1 MASPVRGTA
10 SAEILNG
17 VTRLDAS
24 GAPLNAHQG
33 SMLLAPD
40 GRFYIYGNYHRACL
54 AATQCHC
61 ADHQSGWTVTNG
73 IGVYSSPDLTTWR
86 FERGPILP
94 PYNQPRVAY
103 FPSTGRYHLYAQF
116 PLILA
121 TSASPAGPFA
131 LQPGNVELEH
141 SSSDMNVFV
150 DPADGRG
157 YIIYTSRD
165 TGNRITVQRL
175 TADGRRG
182 ERGASS
188 ARFGPSP
195 CEAPTLFKRGATY
208 WAIFGKNCWCC
219 ADGAQAYAFSAP
231 HPLGPWTGGRDLN
244 AGAGGRVVRGQS
256 AFALAVPSAS
266 AGASPTI
273 LLAFDQWMTGATR
286 AAMYQY
292 WGELEFDDRGAPQTL
307 RWQDRWTLPLPPNPN
322 RRGAPPPMAPP
333 SPPPPQPSPRPL
345 TLPPDGP
352 PPSLPPP
359 SLPPPSPPPPSPPP
373 PSTPPPLPPPQPS
386 PWPPPLPHAPPPSP
400 PPSLP
405 PVGPPPPPPPPP
417 SPPPPSPGA
426 AARELSPSNPFR
438 SSNPLP
444 PTPPP
449 PPPLPPIRTHS
460 DVTGSWNNNESKYIA
475 EALGAILA
483 LAGAV
488 GVCVGLFLLVRF
500 LRSSLL
506 YREMDESE
514 APRRTTST
522 VEIEMAP
529 AREPREVV
537 IKEELD
543 EGDDDDDDDMPELE
557 DVPPPVISIDDVPPA
572 EGAPAGAAE
581 RVETI

>member
-1 MASPVRGTA
+1 MSSHRTMASPVRGAA

-24 GAPLNAHQG
+24 GAPINAHQG

-40 GRFYIYGNYHRACL
+40 GRFYLFGNYHRACV

-61 ADHQSGWTVTNG
+61 RDHQAGWTVTNG
-73 IGVYSSPDLTTWR
+73 IGVYSSPDLTSWR

-121 TSASPAGPFA
+121 TSSSPAGPFT

-286 AAMYQY
+286 ASMYQY
-292 WGELEFDDRGAPQTL
+292 WGQLEFDDRGAPQTL

-322 RRGAPPPMAPP
+322 RRGAPPPVTPP
-333 SPPPPQPSPRPL
+333 SPPPPQPSTAAHITARRSTAIASTAIASTTVAATTIAATTVHAATTAAAT
-345 TLPPDGP
+345 TLSVAATSATRSTALSTALITASRSTTTAASTTVAAATVTRSCGP
-352 PPSLPPP
+352 GAFAVKPVPVVEPAASDAAAAAAAAADPHPQRRHWLVEQQRVEVHRGGARRNSGARGRRRRLCGSLPPR
-359 SLPPPSPPPPSPPP
+359 SLFA
-373 PSTPPPLPPPQPS
+373 LLAAVQRNGR
-386 PWPPPLPHAPPPSP
+386 
-400 PPSLP
+400 
-405 PVGPPPPPPPPP
+405 VR
-417 SPPPPSPGA
+417 GA
-426 AARELSPSNPFR
+426 APHHFQ
-438 SSNPLP
+438 
-444 PTPPP
+444 
-449 PPPLPPIRTHS
+449 H
-460 DVTGSWNNNESKYIA
+460 
-475 EALGAILA
+475 
-483 LAGAV
+483 
-488 GVCVGLFLLVRF
+488 
-500 LRSSLL
+500 
-506 YREMDESE
+506 
-514 APRRTTST
+514 RRN
-522 VEIEMAP
+522 
-529 AREPREVV
+529 
-537 IKEELD
+537 
-543 EGDDDDDDDMPELE
+543 
-557 DVPPPVISIDDVPPA
+557 
-572 EGAPAGAAE
+572 
-581 RVETI
+581 

>member
-1 MASPVRGTA
+1 MSTIV
-10 SAEILNG
+10 NG

-24 GAPLNAHQG
+24 GAPINAHQG

-40 GRFYIYGNYHRACL
+40 GRFYLYGNYHRACV
-54 AATQCHC
+54 AASQCHC
-61 ADHQSGWTVTNG
+61 VGHQSGWTVTNG

-86 FERGPILP
+86 YERGPVLA

-121 TSASPAGPFA
+121 TSSSPAGPFA

-286 AAMYQY
+286 ASSVT
-292 WGELEFDDRGAPQTL
+292 F
-307 RWQDRWTLPLPPNPN
+307 
-322 RRGAPPPMAPP
+322 
-333 SPPPPQPSPRPL
+333 
-345 TLPPDGP
+345 GP
-352 PPSLPPP
+352 TSAI
-359 SLPPPSPPPPSPPP
+359 SMR
-373 PSTPPPLPPPQPS
+373 STPRMTSSYVQPCV
-386 PWPPPLPHAPPPSP
+386 PSH
-400 PPSLP
+400 
-405 PVGPPPPPPPPP
+405 
-417 SPPPPSPGA
+417 PG
-426 AARELSPSNPFR
+426 N
-438 SSNPLP
+438 
-444 PTPPP
+444 
-449 PPPLPPIRTHS
+449 
-460 DVTGSWNNNESKYIA
+460 
-475 EALGAILA
+475 
-483 LAGAV
+483 
-488 GVCVGLFLLVRF
+488 
-500 LRSSLL
+500 
-506 YREMDESE
+506 
-514 APRRTTST
+514 APRRRASPRS
-522 VEIEMAP
+522 AP
-529 AREPREVV
+529 NTAAVAS
-537 IKEELD
+537 
-543 EGDDDDDDDMPELE
+543 G
-557 DVPPPVISIDDVPPA
+557 DVPSRRSAPRQSRRSTPGQRGRRPSRCIAASAVYVVARACLVGRGGRKSPPVVSRDEIYPSYA
-572 EGAPAGAAE
+572 
-581 RVETI
+581 RVSFVKLNRHLRAKGTVV